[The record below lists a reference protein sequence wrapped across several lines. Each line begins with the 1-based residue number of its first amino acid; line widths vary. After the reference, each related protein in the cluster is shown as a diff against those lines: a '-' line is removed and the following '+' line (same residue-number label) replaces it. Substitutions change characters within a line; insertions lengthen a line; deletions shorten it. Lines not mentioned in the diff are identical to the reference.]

1 MIGRLPRAVMWHY
14 VRGPEATPRTGY
26 RGVDPKLF
34 GDQLDALTREATPVG
49 WSDVEA
55 ALGGDRRLP
64 SDAVLLTFDDG
75 LVDHHR
81 IVLPALTKRG
91 LTATFFV
98 LARRPGDGLTLGH
111 RIHVLLG
118 VCPSADLRRAIED
131 GLAPPDRARYLALQ
145 VELRAAA
152 LDDPDDVWKRPLQR
166 ELADVAGPVL
176 SRLVEEYLGP
186 EAGVAADLHLGPRQ
200 LAELSAAGMTFGG
213 HGQGHRWLD
222 ALRPAAVRAEIAA
235 SAEHLRGIAPG
246 PWPFAY
252 PYGGV
257 PRGAGSIL
265 ASAGFAAAFT
275 TQPDGRSD
283 RFHIGRRD
291 GDDPSWTAWR
301 WDAAGGR
308 SR

>member
-1 MIGRLPRAVMWHY
+1 MWHY

-26 RGVDPKLF
+26 RGVDPGTF

-49 WSDVEA
+49 WPDVEA
-55 ALGGDRRLP
+55 ALAGDRRLP

-81 IVLPALTKRG
+81 VVLPALAQRG

-98 LARRPGDGLTLGH
+98 LARHPGDGLTLGH

-118 VCPSADLRRAIED
+118 VCSSTELRPAIED
-131 GLAPPDRARYLALQ
+131 GLEPSARARYHALQ
-145 VELRAAA
+145 ERLRAARP
-152 LDDPDDVWKRPLQR
+152 DDPDDVWKRPLQR

-176 SRLVEEYLGP
+176 SRLVVERLGP
-186 EAGVAADLHLGPRQ
+186 EPDVAADLHLGPRQ
-200 LAELSAAGMTFGG
+200 LAALIAAGMTIGG
-213 HGQGHRWLD
+213 HGRAHPWLD
-222 ALRPAAVRAEIAA
+222 AIGPTAVRAEIAA
-235 SAEHLRGIAPG
+235 SGRHLRAIAPG

-265 ASAGFAAAFT
+265 GAAGFAAGFT
-275 TQPDGRSD
+275 THPDRRSD

-291 GDDPSWTAWR
+291 GDDPDWAAWR
-301 WDAAGGR
+301 WDTVEGP